1 MSTKWSKEKAI
12 SDLMKIKAGLFTELS
27 KDCTDPKVAKL
38 LVDII
43 KEINAICGIED
54 VADSENRG
62 FEVNIRVVDNVSK

>member
-12 SDLMKIKAGLFTELS
+12 ADLMKIKEGLFAELS
-27 KDCTDPKVAKL
+27 KDCADPKVAKL

-43 KEINAICGIED
+43 QEINAVCGIED

-62 FEVNIRVVDNVSK
+62 FEVNIRVVDKTE